1 MKLEDG
7 VVCLKLSQKMD
18 ELGIKGESNFYW
30 VKINDVTDGNKEKW
44 IVTLDIWSSQEIPHE
59 HYKAYSVAELGE
71 MLPRRLDEYADL
83 ICEKRKDEMTVY
95 YGGND
100 GCGEILRC
108 LTEAETEADARA
120 KMLILLKIDKY
131 TSDSKN
137 KWWCKGDNYLD
148 IKLYEEDGG
157 LTNDKKE
164 LLKIVMQYVEDGGG
178 DCKIDEVAIEQN
190 IQNLIDDVE
199 VLAIRIES
207 GEFYEEPNDE
217 FC

>member
-1 MKLEDG
+1 MNIENQVVSLELAKKMK
-7 VVCLKLSQKMD
+7 
-18 ELGIKGESNFYW
+18 ELGFEQESFFQWEVSFDTGRLIYKNLCNCRHFETQD
-30 VKINDVTDGNKEKW
+30 VKEYY
-44 IVTLDIWSSQEIPHE
+44 S
-59 HYKAYSVAELGE
+59 AYTVAELGE

-190 IQNLIDDVE
+190 IQNLIDDIE